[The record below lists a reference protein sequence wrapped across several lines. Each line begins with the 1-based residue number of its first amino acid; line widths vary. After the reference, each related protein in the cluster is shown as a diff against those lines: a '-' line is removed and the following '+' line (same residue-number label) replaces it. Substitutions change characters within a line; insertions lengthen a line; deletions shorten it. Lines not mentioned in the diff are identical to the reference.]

1 MADSKGRGG
10 MKSDFV
16 MPIAHVEPEEAVAA
30 VAESGQKIV
39 MLRWYIN
46 ASSIGC
52 FLNFII

>member
-30 VAESGQKIV
+30 VAESGQKISDV
-39 MLRWYIN
+39 EMI
-46 ASSIGC
+46 
-52 FLNFII
+52 